1 MENEYPEINVVLGG
15 AIVVHEMFVNL
26 MTAGFTE
33 AQALTII
40 IGVLRPANG
49 AA

>member
-1 MENEYPEINVVLGG
+1 MENELPEFSVILGG

-26 MTAGFTE
+26 VTAGFTE

-40 IGVLRPANG
+40 IGVLKN
-49 AA
+49 